1 MKKHNKKLVD
11 DVRTYLKTSDN
22 QKSDSKNDLASKKKD
37 NIRSEKSDSVDEK
50 FLREE
55 IKSWIKENGELV
67 ASKVIK
73 DIVKAMFIKK

>member
-22 QKSDSKNDLASKKKD
+22 QKNDLVSKKKD

-73 DIVKAMFIKK
+73 DIVKTLFIKK

>member
-11 DVRTYLKTSDN
+11 DVRTYLKTSDS
-22 QKSDSKNDLASKKKD
+22 QKNDLVLKKKD
-37 NIRSEKSDSVDEK
+37 NIRSEKSDNVDEK

>member
-22 QKSDSKNDLASKKKD
+22 QKNDLVSKKKD

-73 DIVKAMFIKK
+73 DIVKALFIKK

>member
-22 QKSDSKNDLASKKKD
+22 QKNDLVSKKKD

>member
-11 DVRTYLKTSDN
+11 DVRTYLKTSDS
-22 QKSDSKNDLASKKKD
+22 QKNDLVLKKKD
-37 NIRSEKSDSVDEK
+37 NIRSEKSDNVDEK
-50 FLREE
+50 LLREE